1 MKRGGIGAKMFEAAR
16 FHILCDVF
24 AAVPV
29 ADAKAPYRLARL
41 IGSFTCP
48 LYLWYC

>member
-1 MKRGGIGAKMFEAAR
+1 MFEAAR

-29 ADAKAPYRLARL
+29 ADAKAPYKLSRL
-41 IGSFTCP
+41 IGGFNSP
-48 LYLWYC
+48 PYLWYC

>member
-1 MKRGGIGAKMFEAAR
+1 MKGGGIGANMFEAVR
-16 FHILCDVF
+16 FHILSDVF

-41 IGSFTCP
+41 IESFTCP